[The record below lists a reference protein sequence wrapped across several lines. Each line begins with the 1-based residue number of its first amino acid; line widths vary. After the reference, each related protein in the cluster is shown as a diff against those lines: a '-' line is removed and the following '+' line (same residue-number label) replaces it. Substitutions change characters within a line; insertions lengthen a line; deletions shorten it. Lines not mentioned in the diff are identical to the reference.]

1 MSDCWLSWI
10 WFYHS
15 DAAKLL
21 EICEI
26 AKIFWVLFL
35 NFGGSIT
42 TSMGL
47 QHSAASQATAMATLQ
62 CPPRHSA
69 PTGTLQTEKTF
80 ALFPFRFANNSVPF
94 FNHTELSYL
103 CTYLAE
109 ARPPLPKKMRPSMK
123 KILFTLLLLSLPIG
137 IAAQHTYTLDQCRE
151 LALKQNKQLAIQQTQ
166 AEKATYDRRAAGT
179 NYLPKVSLT
188 AGYLLTSQEISLLND
203 EQKATLSNLGTNLAG
218 NLSQVMAQIVQQHP
232 ELAQLAQQAGQL
244 MPSVAGTLNGM
255 GQSVVDAFRTDTR
268 NAVAGA
274 VLLTQ
279 PLYMGGK
286 IRAYNQI
293 THYAEDIAQ
302 EKLRGGRQEVILQ
315 VDQAYWQVV
324 SLANKERLAISYRDM
339 LQQLNKDVEALIR
352 EGVATRANALN
363 VNVKLNEAEMTL
375 LKVQDGLTLSRMLLC
390 QICGLPLES
399 SPLLAEEQM
408 EDLAAVPMPLASND
422 SLKWEW
428 RPELRQL
435 EKAVNIYDAK
445 VQVQRSDYLPHL
457 ALMGGYATTYP
468 SLVNGFEK
476 RFRGIWN
483 VGVTLKVPVWNWGEG
498 RYKVR
503 SAKAEAQI
511 ARLNLDEAREKVQL
525 QVSQSRLRANEAVR
539 KLQLSERNLEMADEN
554 LRVAQVGH
562 TEGVVTTSDL
572 LGAQTAWLQA
582 HSERID
588 AQIDV
593 MITRSIL
600 DKALGRLGE

>member
-1 MSDCWLSWI
+1 
-10 WFYHS
+10 
-15 DAAKLL
+15 
-21 EICEI
+21 
-26 AKIFWVLFL
+26 
-35 NFGGSIT
+35 
-42 TSMGL
+42 
-47 QHSAASQATAMATLQ
+47 
-62 CPPRHSA
+62 
-69 PTGTLQTEKTF
+69 
-80 ALFPFRFANNSVPF
+80 
-94 FNHTELSYL
+94 
-103 CTYLAE
+103 
-109 ARPPLPKKMRPSMK
+109 MK
-123 KILFTLLLLSLPIG
+123 KILFTLVLLILPLG
-137 IAAQHTYTLDQCRE
+137 MLAQHTYTLDECRN

-166 AEKATYDRRAAGT
+166 IDKATYDRKAAGT
-179 NYLPKVSLT
+179 NYLPKVSLA
-188 AGYLLTSQEISLLND
+188 AGYMLTSQEISLLSD
-203 EQKATLSNLGTNLAG
+203 DQKATLSNLGTNMTG
-218 NLSQVMAQIVQQHP
+218 NLSQAMMQIVQQHP
-232 ELAQLAQQAGQL
+232 ELAPLVQQAGQL
-244 MPSVAGTLNGM
+244 MPNVAGAVNGM
-255 GQSVVDAFRTDTR
+255 GQSVVDALHTDTR

-293 THYAEDIAQ
+293 THYAEEIAQ

-363 VNVKLNEAEMTL
+363 VSVKLNEAEMTL
-375 LKVQDGLTLSRMLLC
+375 LKVQDGLTLARMLLC

-399 SPLLAEEQM
+399 SPQLAEEKM
-408 EDLAAVPMPLASND
+408 EDLSAVPMPLASTD
-422 SLKWEW
+422 SLSWQW

-503 SAKAEAQI
+503 SARAEAQI

>member
-1 MSDCWLSWI
+1 
-10 WFYHS
+10 
-15 DAAKLL
+15 
-21 EICEI
+21 
-26 AKIFWVLFL
+26 
-35 NFGGSIT
+35 
-42 TSMGL
+42 
-47 QHSAASQATAMATLQ
+47 
-62 CPPRHSA
+62 
-69 PTGTLQTEKTF
+69 
-80 ALFPFRFANNSVPF
+80 
-94 FNHTELSYL
+94 
-103 CTYLAE
+103 
-109 ARPPLPKKMRPSMK
+109 MK
-123 KILFTLLLLSLPIG
+123 KILFTLVLLTLPLDI
-137 IAAQHTYTLDQCRE
+137 IPQHTYTLDECRN

-166 AEKATYDRRAAGT
+166 IDKATYDRKAAGT
-179 NYLPKVSLT
+179 NYLPKVSLA
-188 AGYLLTSQEISLLND
+188 AGYMLTSQEISLLSD
-203 EQKATLSNLGTNLAG
+203 DQKATLSNLGTNMTG
-218 NLSQVMAQIVQQHP
+218 NLSQAMTQIVQLHP
-232 ELAQLAQQAGQL
+232 ELAPLVQQAGQL
-244 MPSVAGTLNGM
+244 MPSVAGAVNGM
-255 GQSVVDAFRTDTR
+255 GQSVVDALHTDTR

-293 THYAEDIAQ
+293 THYAEEIAQ

-315 VDQAYWQVV
+315 
-324 SLANKERLAISYRDM
+324 
-339 LQQLNKDVEALIR
+339 
-352 EGVATRANALN
+352 
-363 VNVKLNEAEMTL
+363 AEMTL
-375 LKVQDGLTLSRMLLC
+375 LKVQDGLTLARMLLC

-399 SPLLAEEQM
+399 SPQLAEEKM
-408 EDLAAVPMPLASND
+408 EDLSAVPMPLASTD
-422 SLKWEW
+422 SLSWQW

-435 EKAVNIYDAK
+435 EKVVNIYDAK

-503 SAKAEAQI
+503 SARAEAQI

-525 QVSQSRLRANEAVR
+525 QVSQSRLRAYEAER
-539 KLQLSERNLEMADEN
+539 KLRLSEHNLEQAEEN
-554 LRVAQVGH
+554 LRVAQAGH
-562 TEGVVTTSDL
+562 KEGVVSTTDL

>member
-1 MSDCWLSWI
+1 
-10 WFYHS
+10 
-15 DAAKLL
+15 
-21 EICEI
+21 
-26 AKIFWVLFL
+26 
-35 NFGGSIT
+35 
-42 TSMGL
+42 
-47 QHSAASQATAMATLQ
+47 
-62 CPPRHSA
+62 
-69 PTGTLQTEKTF
+69 
-80 ALFPFRFANNSVPF
+80 
-94 FNHTELSYL
+94 
-103 CTYLAE
+103 
-109 ARPPLPKKMRPSMK
+109 MK
-123 KILFTLLLLSLPIG
+123 KILFTLLLLALPLG
-137 IAAQHTYTLDQCRE
+137 AAAQHTYTLDECRQ
-151 LALKQNKQLAIQQTQ
+151 LALKQNKQLSIQQTA
-166 AEKATYDRRAAGT
+166 AEKASYDRKAAGT

-188 AGYLLTSQEISLLND
+188 AGYIFTSQEISLLSD
-203 EQKATLSNLGTNLAG
+203 EQKSTLSNLGTNMSG
-218 NLSQVMAQIVQQHP
+218 NLTQAMTQIVQQHP
-232 ELAQLAQQAGQL
+232 ELASLVQKVGQV
-244 MPSVAGTLNGM
+244 MPTVAGAVNGV
-255 GQSVVDAFRTDTR
+255 GQSVVDAFHTDTR
-268 NAVAGA
+268 NMVAGA

-286 IRAYNQI
+286 IRAYDQI

-352 EGVATRANALN
+352 EGVATRSNALN
-363 VNVKLNEAEMTL
+363 VSVKLNEAEMTL

-390 QICGLPLES
+390 QLCGLPLES
-399 SPLLAEEQM
+399 SPQLAEEQV
-408 EDLAAVPMPLASND
+408 EDLSAVPMPLASND
-422 SLKWEW
+422 SVQWEG

-435 EKAVNIYDAK
+435 QKAVNIYDAK
-445 VQVQRSDYLPHL
+445 VKVQRSDFLPHL

-525 QVSQSRLRANEAVR
+525 QVSQSRLRANEANR
-539 KLQLSERNLEMADEN
+539 KLQLSERNLEKAEEN

-562 TEGVVTTSDL
+562 KEGVVTTSDL
-572 LGAQTAWLQA
+572 LGAQTTWLQA
-582 HSERID
+582 NSERID

>member
-26 AKIFWVLFL
+26 AKIVWVLFL

-47 QHSAASQATAMATLQ
+47 QHSAASQATAKTTLQ

-123 KILFTLLLLSLPIG
+123 KILFTLLLLCLPIG

-166 AEKATYDRRAAGT
+166 AEKATYDRKAAGT

-203 EQKATLSNLGTNLAG
+203 EQKATLSNLGTNMAG
-218 NLSQVMAQIVQQHP
+218 NLSQAMAQIVQQHP

-244 MPSVAGTLNGM
+244 MPSVAGALNGM
-255 GQSVVDAFRTDTR
+255 GQRVVDAFHTDTR

-339 LQQLNKDVEALIR
+339 LLQLNKDVEALIR

-408 EDLAAVPMPLASND
+408 EDLAAVPMPLASID

>member
-1 MSDCWLSWI
+1 
-10 WFYHS
+10 
-15 DAAKLL
+15 
-21 EICEI
+21 
-26 AKIFWVLFL
+26 
-35 NFGGSIT
+35 
-42 TSMGL
+42 
-47 QHSAASQATAMATLQ
+47 
-62 CPPRHSA
+62 
-69 PTGTLQTEKTF
+69 
-80 ALFPFRFANNSVPF
+80 
-94 FNHTELSYL
+94 
-103 CTYLAE
+103 
-109 ARPPLPKKMRPSMK
+109 MK
-123 KILFTLLLLSLPIG
+123 KILFTLVLLSLPLG
-137 IAAQHTYTLDQCRE
+137 ILAQHTYTLDECRN

-166 AEKATYDRRAAGT
+166 IDKATYDRKAAGT
-179 NYLPKVSLT
+179 NYLPKVSLA
-188 AGYLLTSQEISLLND
+188 AGYMLTSQEISLLSD
-203 EQKATLSNLGTNLAG
+203 EQKATLSNLGTNMTG
-218 NLSQVMAQIVQQHP
+218 NLSQAMMQIVQQHP
-232 ELAQLAQQAGQL
+232 ELAPLVQQAGQL
-244 MPSVAGTLNGM
+244 MPNVAGAVNGM
-255 GQSVVDAFRTDTR
+255 GQSVVDALHTDTR

-293 THYAEDIAQ
+293 THYAEEIAQ

-363 VNVKLNEAEMTL
+363 VSVKLNEAEMTL
-375 LKVQDGLTLSRMLLC
+375 LKVQDGLSLARMLLC

-399 SPLLAEEQM
+399 SPQLAEEKM
-408 EDLAAVPMPLASND
+408 EDLSAVPMPLASAD
-422 SLKWEW
+422 SLSWQW

-503 SAKAEAQI
+503 SARAEAQI

-525 QVSQSRLRANEAVR
+525 QVSQSRLRANEAER
-539 KLQLSERNLEMADEN
+539 KLRLSEHNLEQAEEN
-554 LRVAQVGH
+554 LRVAQAGH
-562 TEGVVTTSDL
+562 KEGVVSTTDL

-593 MITRSIL
+593 MITRSML